1 MSAITWTTETSA
13 SPLISSRDLKA
24 FAGRV
29 GFGLGLVAAT
39 STALAGTLLAVLLA
53 TSILQF

>member
-13 SPLISSRDLKA
+13 SPLISSRDLKI

-39 STALAGTLLAVLLA
+39 STALTGTLLVVLMA
-53 TSILQF
+53 TSIIQF